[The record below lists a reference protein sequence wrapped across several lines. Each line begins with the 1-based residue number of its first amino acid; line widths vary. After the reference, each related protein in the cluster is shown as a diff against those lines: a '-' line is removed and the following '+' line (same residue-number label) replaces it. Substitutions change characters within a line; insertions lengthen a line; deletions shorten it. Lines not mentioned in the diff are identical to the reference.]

1 MVNGHAWQS
10 SSGCGEIGH
19 DTVCCGKIG
28 WFTLYSWLW
37 CIKVEVHLNVVQFA
51 MLHLVLV
58 GFGTVV
64 CS

>member
-1 MVNGHAWQS
+1 MVMH
-10 SSGCGEIGH
+10 
-19 DTVCCGKIG
+19 GKVALAVVKLVMILFAAVNLVG
-28 WFTLYSWLW
+28 LVYSWLW